1 MDGCSDHREHTEVRS
16 VHRSGASLLVIAAGI
31 TQILLVMYA
40 EASGFWLLT
49 ALLFISWGLIHIGD

>member
-1 MDGCSDHREHTEVRS
+1 